1 MTNPGGAV
9 QSPRRAPA
17 RAARTQPARAAQRGT
32 AAIEFA
38 LVFPT
43 VFLLVYGLIT
53 YGLILLAQQSL
64 QFAVAEGARAA
75 LRYSTAPA
83 TAACAAVTLQTAWLG
98 NAVATCPAALACS
111 YQTSASCLTVTATY
125 PYAADPLVPTLPLLS
140 LVLPTT
146 LSASVVVQLEPA
158 VVTVSQ

>member
-1 MTNPGGAV
+1 MK
-9 QSPRRAPA
+9 PA
-17 RAARTQPARAAQRGT
+17 RVTQRGT

-83 TAACAAVTLQTAWLG
+83 LAACNAVNLQTAWLG
-98 NAVATCPAALACS
+98 SNLAGCPANAPVVIACP
-111 YQTSASCLTVTATY
+111 YQASASCLKVTATY
-125 PYAADPLVPTLPLLS
+125 PYAAQPLVPTLPLLNL
-140 LVLPTT
+140 LVPAT
-146 LSASVVVQLEPA
+146 LSASAVVQLEPG
-158 VVTVSQ
+158 VVTVRQ

>member
-1 MTNPGGAV
+1 MTG
-9 QSPRRAPA
+9 RAATGRARPA
-17 RAARTQPARAAQRGT
+17 RASQRGT

-64 QFAVAEGARAA
+64 QLAVAEGARAA

-83 TAACAAVTLQTAWLG
+83 LAACNAVNLQTAWLG
-98 NAVATCPAALACS
+98 SNLAGCPANAPVVIACP
-111 YQTSASCLTVTATY
+111 YQSSASCLKVVATY
-125 PYAADPLVPTLPLLS
+125 PYAANPLVPTLPLLN
-140 LVLPTT
+140 LLLPTT
-146 LSASVVVQLEPA
+146 LSASAVVQLEPG
-158 VVTVSQ
+158 VVTVRP